1 MIKTDIEYF
10 QKLQFRYSTKI
21 ELKRSNNEYEQN
33 ISKKVKTKILKSNH
47 HRKENI
53 SIRQNS
59 AEAKQMPIQKQ
70 KKN

>member
-33 ISKKVKTKILKSNH
+33 ISKKVKTKILKANH
-47 HRKENI
+47 TRKKNI

-59 AEAKQMPIQKQ
+59 AEAKQMPKQKQ